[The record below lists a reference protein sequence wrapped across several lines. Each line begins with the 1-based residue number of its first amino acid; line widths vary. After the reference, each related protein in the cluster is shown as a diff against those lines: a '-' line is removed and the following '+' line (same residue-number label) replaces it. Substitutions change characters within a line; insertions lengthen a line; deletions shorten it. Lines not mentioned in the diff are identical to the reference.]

1 MEHTLFEGAT
11 RDGLIRDT
19 RGNLDHASLPTV
31 ARLTIRIDLSTHG
44 AIGPGKV
51 KLLELVGE
59 SGSISA
65 AGRAMGMSYRRAW
78 TLISELNQSFRSPVV
93 ETQLGGVRGGGAVLT
108 DLGHDVIACYRAV
121 ERAAAK
127 VSAPQLA
134 ALDAA
139 RAAQPVV
146 QRGRGL
152 SRRHSPLMPRRA
164 RR

>member
-1 MEHTLFEGAT
+1 M
-11 RDGLIRDT
+11 
-19 RGNLDHASLPTV
+19 
-31 ARLTIRIDLSTHG
+31 ARLTIRIDLTGHG

-78 TLISELNQSFRSPVV
+78 TLIDGLNRSFKLPVV
-93 ETQLGGVRGGGAVLT
+93 TTKPGGARGGGAALT
-108 DLGHDVIACYRAV
+108 DLGHDVIARYRAV

-127 VSAPQLA
+127 AGALDLA

-139 RAAQPVV
+139 RANGSPR
-146 QRGRGL
+146 RGRSTARGAARGRT
-152 SRRHSPLMPRRA
+152 SSMPRRD

>member
-1 MEHTLFEGAT
+1 
-11 RDGLIRDT
+11 
-19 RGNLDHASLPTV
+19 
-31 ARLTIRIDLSTHG
+31 
-44 AIGPGKV
+44 
-51 KLLELVGE
+51 
-59 SGSISA
+59 
-65 AGRAMGMSYRRAW
+65 MGMSYRRAW

-127 VSAPQLA
+127 ASAPQLA

-139 RAAQPVV
+139 RAAQPAV
-146 QRGRGL
+146 QRGRGPA
-152 SRRHSPLMPRRA
+152 RRHSPLMPRRA